1 MTFRSHIRVA
11 LFAAIGTFFLPVPA
25 IHAQDAGSV
34 RVVRLSRVEGQVLV
48 SHAGS
53 NVWEDATLNLPLQE
67 VDTLA
72 TQDGLAGIEFENGAT
87 AYLAE
92 NSLLQI
98 TQLGFS
104 GGGRATDLTLTQGTG
119 NFYANLTNQDTFR
132 VETLTFNVAIPQR
145 AEFRVDGFKDGAAV
159 EVFLGDVSVSTTRG
173 SSNLQKG
180 QSVAVHENDLK
191 DFSIGSLPTAEDA
204 FDQWVTEEGEIIRSG
219 NKNTLSYIN
228 SPNVY
233 GLSDLARYGT
243 FVNIAGFGYSWRP
256 FSVGFTWTPYFN
268 GKFILDPMLG
278 WIWVSSEPWGWMPYH
293 FGSWLLSPD
302 LGWVWVP
309 GGPAGLKQWEPS
321 RVDWVNVGNHVG
333 WVAKSPNDRDGAP
346 ANAAK
351 GVVVRSSKAPDHGN
365 DSNEIVSG
373 KDLRNI
379 MQLKQ
384 PPPEFA
390 SRTVPVADRP
400 GVQSTIRLA
409 PRTPDN
415 NQSIAYD
422 SRTHTYINRDGG
434 NQTPPVNLPGARNNP
449 PVAPAAIMPRT
460 NTQTE
465 VPRLMV
471 PPSGTLNSHMQRVIL
486 PPPYPTPTAPRGNFP
501 VNGIVPARPQVN
513 LPFNPMPRP
522 FSPPPMAAPPATP
535 GQSAPG
541 AFRVPEP
548 PPAAPRPVTA
558 PPAPPPATP
567 RQEPAQPG
575 TAARPGTQSPEPAS
589 PRNPRDR
596 R

>member
-1 MTFRSHIRVA
+1 VA
-11 LFAAIGTFFLPVPA
+11 LFAAIGIIFLLVSS
-25 IHAQDAGSV
+25 IHAQDAGNV

-53 NVWEDATLNLPLQE
+53 NVWDDAQINLPLQE
-67 VDTLA
+67 GDTLA

-92 NSLLQI
+92 NSVLQF

-119 NFYANLTNQDTFR
+119 NFYANLTSQDTFR
-132 VETLTFNVAIPQR
+132 VETLTFNVTIPQR

-159 EVFLGDVSVSTTRG
+159 EVFLGDASVSTTRG
-173 SSNLQKG
+173 STNLEKG
-180 QSVAVHENDLK
+180 QSVAVHQNDLK

-204 FDQWVTEEGEIIRSG
+204 FDQWVNEEGEIIRSG

-228 SPNVY
+228 SPNIY

-243 FVNIAGFGYSWRP
+243 WVNIPGFGNSWRP

-268 GKFILDPMLG
+268 GKFILNPILG

-293 FGSWLLSPD
+293 FGSWLLSPN

-321 RVDWVNVGNHVG
+321 RVNWVNAGNQVG
-333 WVAKSPNDRDGAP
+333 WVAKSPSDREGAP
-346 ANAAK
+346 ANAAH
-351 GVVVRSSKAPDHGN
+351 GVVIMSGKVPGN
-365 DSNEIVSG
+365 GKESNEIVTG

-379 MQLKQ
+379 APLKQ

-390 SRTVPVADRP
+390 ARLTPGANRP
-400 GVQSTIRLA
+400 GVQSTDRLA

-422 SRTHTYINRDGG
+422 NRTHTYINRDGG
-434 NQTPPVNLPGARNNP
+434 NQTAPINLPVARNNA
-449 PVAPAAIMPRT
+449 PVAPAAIMPQA

-465 VPRLMV
+465 VPRVML
-471 PPSGTLNSHMQRVIL
+471 PPSGPSNSHVQRVLL
-486 PPPYPTPTAPRGNFP
+486 PPPYPTPPALRGNFP
-501 VNGIVPARPQVN
+501 VNGIVPARPQAIA
-513 LPFNPMPRP
+513 PFNPVPRP
-522 FSPPPMAAPPATP
+522 FSPPPVAGQPATP
-535 GQSAPG
+535 GQAPG
-541 AFRVPEP
+541 AFRVPGPPPELPRPAAPPPPP
-548 PPAAPRPVTA
+548 PPAAPR
-558 PPAPPPATP
+558 
-567 RQEPAQPG
+567 QEPAHTGPAERPGPQTSQPG
-575 TAARPGTQSPEPAS
+575 SPQNPADK
-589 PRNPRDR
+589 R
-596 R
+596 